1 MMRTELARTAMHSR
15 AALVA
20 ALLLG
25 TNTALSAQQS
35 IAGIVRDE
43 LGQPIAGAQ
52 VVVGRTAQSA
62 VTDAEGRFVVNAV
75 RPGINYLTAR
85 APGTLPT
92 VDLLRFKS
100 SDSVEITLDR
110 LTYVADSASKLAA
123 RERVLARVT
132 TLYAT
137 AAANA
142 RTGVALTERDIAQR
156 SPAYTS
162 DLFRDIVGFRVSG
175 DGYSARVSTAGSSC
189 VPIVI
194 VDGTERVAMQLNEI
208 APRSIKLLV
217 AYSAYALLPPDL
229 RILRLDSACG
239 TVSITSTQ

>member
-1 MMRTELARTAMHSR
+1 MMRTELARTAIHSR

-25 TNTALSAQQS
+25 TNAVLSAQQS

-52 VVVGRTAQSA
+52 VVVGRSAQTV
-62 VTDAEGRFVVNAV
+62 VTDADGRFVVNAV
-75 RPGINYLTAR
+75 SPGINFLTTR

-92 VDLLRFKS
+92 IDLLRFRS

-110 LTYVADSASKLAA
+110 LTDTADSASKLAS

-132 TLYAT
+132 SLYAN

-142 RTGVALTERDIAQR
+142 RTGAAITERDIAQR

-175 DGYSARVSTAGSSC
+175 DGVGASVRTAGSSC
-189 VPIVI
+189 IPTVI
-194 VDGTERVAMQLNEI
+194 VDGTERIAMRLNEI
-208 APRSIKLLV
+208 APRTIKLLV
-217 AYSAYALLPPDL
+217 AYNAYSVLPPDL
-229 RILRLDSACG
+229 RVLRLDPACG